1 MTLLMTPGPNEPTG
15 DELQEFSRLIVD
27 DLEAFQ
33 CEPITVGHSVK
44 RPNGTYCVLRLL
56 SFY

>member
-1 MTLLMTPGPNEPTG
+1 MTPGPNEPTG

-33 CEPITVGHSVK
+33 CEPITVGRSVK
-44 RPNGTYCVLRLL
+44 RPNGAYHAL
-56 SFY
+56 